1 MDRSRAVSEEV
12 TGLLRAWRGGDAGAG
27 EELLQRIY
35 TELKRIASSQLRSER
50 AGHTLQSTDLV
61 HEAYFRLLQQQGS
74 DWRDR
79 AHFFGLAAT
88 MMRRVLVDH
97 ARARNARKRVRV
109 EGEAPLTIQSR
120 HGTEVEL
127 LDLDRALL
135 QFAESYP
142 RQTRVVEMRY
152 FVDMEV
158 EEIASCLDISPAT
171 VKRDWQFARAWLRA
185 RLAGGK
191 PTGPGAAG

>member
-1 MDRSRAVSEEV
+1 VSRLDAVAHEV
-12 TGLLRAWRGGDAGAG
+12 TGLLRAWRGGDAAAG

-35 TELKRIASSQLRSER
+35 SELKKIAASQLRRER

-61 HEAYFRLLQQQGS
+61 HEAYVRLLQQQGI

-97 ARARNARKRVRV
+97 ARARNARKRTSDD
-109 EGEAPLTIQSR
+109 GEAPVTIQSR
-120 HGTEVEL
+120 HGTEAEL
-127 LDLDRALL
+127 LDLDRSLSL
-135 QFAESYP
+135 FAESYP

-185 RLAGGK
+185 RLASDSL
-191 PTGPGAAG
+191 

>member
-1 MDRSRAVSEEV
+1 MSRLDAVAHEV
-12 TGLLRAWRGGDAGAG
+12 TGLLRAWRGGDAAAG

-35 TELKRIASSQLRSER
+35 SELKKIAASQLRRER

-61 HEAYFRLLQQQGS
+61 HEAYVRLLQQQGI

-97 ARARNARKRVRV
+97 ARARNARKRTSDD
-109 EGEAPLTIQSR
+109 GEAPVTIQSR
-120 HGTEVEL
+120 HGTEAEL
-127 LDLDRALL
+127 LDLDRSLSL
-135 QFAESYP
+135 FAESYP

-185 RLAGGK
+185 RLASDSL
-191 PTGPGAAG
+191 